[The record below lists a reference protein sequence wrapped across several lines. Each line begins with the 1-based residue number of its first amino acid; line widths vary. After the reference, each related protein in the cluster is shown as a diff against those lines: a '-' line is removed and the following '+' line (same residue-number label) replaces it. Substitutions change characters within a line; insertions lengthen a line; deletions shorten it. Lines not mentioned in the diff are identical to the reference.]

1 MRWADIGLA
10 GHDRLSS
17 AGVIQR
23 IGLDHGRI
31 ARRIACPDYGQKNF
45 IKNAFWVWCLAKSF
59 AKSPITK
66 RCFGSAGVAKL
77 VDAPDLGSG
86 A

>member
-17 AGVIQR
+17 AGVIKR

-45 IKNAFWVWCLAKSF
+45 IKTHF
-59 AKSPITK
+59 
-66 RCFGSAGVAKL
+66 
-77 VDAPDLGSG
+77 GSG
-86 A
+86 AWQNHLLSRLQQSDALAVRVWRNW